1 MPPYHHV
8 KRIIDMKTY
17 LDCIPCFMQQAL
29 RAGRIATTDEA
40 QIKKILD
47 NTAAMVSNIPMQST
61 PAQTGMKVYD
71 IVSQVS
77 SVEDP
82 YKAIKTKHIQQTKAI
97 YPQLE
102 ELVKK
107 SEDKLLTAIKVAIAG
122 NIIDLGVNMHFDL
135 VNDVQIILKQD
146 FAILDY
152 QAFKIQLEKAD
163 FVLYIGDN
171 AGESV
176 FDKILIKQLGK
187 PVKYV
192 VRSAPIIND
201 VTMEDAIAS
210 GLDKVADIIE
220 SGSKSPGIILELSS
234 PEFIELFQKASMVIS
249 KGQGN
254 YEGLSD
260 CSRTVFFLLKAKCA
274 VISKHLGVA
283 EGSIVMKEH
292 IPQADKE

>member
-1 MPPYHHV
+1 
-8 KRIIDMKTY
+8 MKTY

-77 SVEDP
+77 GVEDP
-82 YKAIKTKHIQQTKAI
+82 YKAIKAKHIQQTKAI

-102 ELVKK
+102 EMVER

-122 NIIDLGVNMHFDL
+122 NIIDLGVNMRFDL
-135 VNDVQIILKQD
+135 VNDVQKILKQD

-201 VTMEDAIAS
+201 VTKEDAIAS

-234 PEFIELFQKASMVIS
+234 PEFIELFQKAPMVIS

-283 EGSIVMKEH
+283 EASIVMKEH
-292 IPQADKE
+292 IPQTDKE